1 MKFLFVFTITMLLSC
16 SGTAKHTIS
25 QNRVTDNSVQ
35 VAVKPSGIF
44 VGSGPTVSDDILS
57 LEHVTGNLIRV
68 GWNEV
73 QPSSGE
79 YDFSKL
85 DALIDQA
92 QRLNKKVT
100 LSILNGPRAPQWL
113 YAKGAKAFKYEFK
126 NRHSERGNRQEVIPL
141 PWDPVY
147 LKYWQQLIV
156 ALGQKYQ
163 ANNTI
168 SLIHITHSS
177 KNGFEMHLPE
187 ERIAGK
193 LETPYNGPWKD
204 MGYQETQYI
213 DSLKS
218 IVDTY
223 MTAFPNHFLDL
234 EIHPVLGS
242 LKPATDV
249 FHFAFDKYG
258 SRFGLFAAW
267 WSGKKQRWN
276 TAMYGI
282 LSDACVKSF
291 CSVQIIGNQTRQPNR
306 LFEGDLIK
314 TMQQAQSLGVNYF
327 EVWDID
333 LRNDSLRPKL
343 VNFNTRYKGGN

>member
-1 MKFLFVFTITMLLSC
+1 MKYLLIFVITMLLSC
-16 SGTAKHTIS
+16 SGTAKNTIS
-25 QNRVTDNSVQ
+25 ENSTINKSAQ
-35 VAVKPSGIF
+35 IAGGPIGIF
-44 VGSGPTVSDDILS
+44 VGSGPTVSDKVLS

-73 QPSSGE
+73 EPSPGK
-79 YDFSKL
+79 YDFTKL
-85 DALIDQA
+85 DVLIAQA
-92 QRLNKKVT
+92 ERLNKKVT

-113 YAKGAKAFKYEFK
+113 YTKGAKAFKYEFK

-187 ERIAGK
+187 ERIAGR

-242 LKPATDV
+242 LKPATEV

-291 CSVQIIGNQTRQPNR
+291 CAVQIIGNQTRQPSR

-314 TMQQAQSLGVNYF
+314 TMEQAQSLGVNYF

-333 LRNDSLRPKL
+333 LRNESLRPRL
-343 VNFNTRYKGGN
+343 SEFNTKYQGGN